1 MFCFFSQ
8 ASNIVDMIDKD
19 RAEEDKRREK
29 HEVEKQRK
37 DEGESESEAHGDL
50 ASKSPT
56 TKKGKRK

>member
-1 MFCFFSQ
+1 
-8 ASNIVDMIDKD
+8 MIDKD